1 MSVLKFMI
9 TLTRL
14 NGKPFTLNALY
25 IETVEAFPDT
35 TILLTNGRRYV
46 VKETVDEVDSLTL
59 TFFQKTNLLSLPH
72 EGGSIS

>member
-1 MSVLKFMI
+1 MSVLKCMI

-14 NGKPFTLNALY
+14 NGKSFTLNALY

-59 TFFQKTNLLSLPH
+59 SFFKKAKLLSLPQ

>member
-1 MSVLKFMI
+1 MI

-14 NGKPFTLNALY
+14 NGKSFTLNAIY

-46 VKETVDEVDSLTL
+46 VKESVDEVQTLTL
-59 TFFQKTNLLSLPH
+59 SFFQKANLLSSQP
-72 EGGSIS
+72 EGGSTN

>member
-1 MSVLKFMI
+1 MI

-14 NGKPFTLNALY
+14 NGKSFTLNALY

-46 VKETVDEVDSLTL
+46 VKETVDEVNSCSL
-59 TFFQKTNLLSLPH
+59 TFFQKVNLLHLSQ
-72 EGGSIS
+72 EGGSTN

>member
-1 MSVLKFMI
+1 MI

-14 NGKPFTLNALY
+14 NGKSFIINALY

-46 VKETVDEVDSLTL
+46 VKESVEQVTERSLS
-59 TFFQKTNLLSLPH
+59 FFRNVNLLDPAMK
-72 EGGSIS
+72 GGSAD

>member
-14 NGKPFTLNALY
+14 NGKSFTLNALY

-46 VKETVDEVDSLTL
+46 VKETVDEVGSLTL
-59 TFFQKTNLLSLPH
+59 SFFQKTNLLSLPH

>member
-1 MSVLKFMI
+1 MI

-14 NGKPFTLNALY
+14 NGKSFTLNALY

-46 VKETVDEVDSLTL
+46 VKETVDEVNSRSL
-59 TFFQKTNLLSLPH
+59 TFFQKVSLLHLPQ
-72 EGGSIS
+72 EGGNTN

>member
-14 NGKPFTLNALY
+14 NGKSFTLNALY

-46 VKETVDEVDSLTL
+46 VKETMDEVDSLTL
-59 TFFQKTNLLSLPH
+59 SFFQKANLLSMPH

>member
-14 NGKPFTLNALY
+14 NGKSFTLNALY

-72 EGGSIS
+72 QGGSIS

>member
-1 MSVLKFMI
+1 MI

-14 NGKPFTLNALY
+14 NGKTFTLNALY

-46 VKETVDEVDSLTL
+46 VKETVEEVKNLSMQ
-59 TFFQKTNLLSLPH
+59 FFQKVNVFNLPH
-72 EGGSIS
+72 EGGSKDEE

>member
-1 MSVLKFMI
+1 MI

-14 NGKPFTLNALY
+14 NGKSFTLNALY

-46 VKETVDEVDSLTL
+46 VKESVDEVNTRSLA
-59 TFFQKTNLLSLPH
+59 FFQKVNLLHLPQ
-72 EGGSIS
+72 EGGSTS

>member
-1 MSVLKFMI
+1 MI

-14 NGKPFTLNALY
+14 NGKSFTLNALY

-46 VKETVDEVDSLTL
+46 VKESVDEVNSLSL
-59 TFFQKTNLLSLPH
+59 TFFQKVNLLHLPQ
-72 EGGSIS
+72 EGGSTN

>member
-1 MSVLKFMI
+1 MI

-14 NGKPFTLNALY
+14 NGKSFTLNALY

-46 VKETVDEVDSLTL
+46 VKETVDEVNTRSLS
-59 TFFQKTNLLSLPH
+59 FFQKVNLLNLPQ
-72 EGGSIS
+72 EGGSPS

>member
-1 MSVLKFMI
+1 MI

-14 NGKPFTLNALY
+14 NGKSFTLNALY

-46 VKETVDEVDSLTL
+46 VKESVDEVNSRSL
-59 TFFQKTNLLSLPH
+59 TFFQKVNLLHLPQ
-72 EGGSIS
+72 EGGNTN